1 MSSHIN
7 FVTFKNILN
16 KNNIYLFDCH
26 YRIAH
31 FRYNQ
36 YINNIAQTGGNNIE
50 PTLFLSKI
58 NKKKASLLNH
68 FIDSLITNNTIKTNF
83 IFTNISSN

>member
-7 FVTFKNILN
+7 FITFKNILN
-16 KNNIYLFDCH
+16 KNNIYLFDSH

-36 YINNIAQTGGNNIE
+36 YINNITQTGGTYIE
-50 PTLFLSKI
+50 STLFLSKI

-68 FIDSLITNNTIKTNF
+68 FIDSLITNNIIKTNF
-83 IFTNISSN
+83 ILTNVSF